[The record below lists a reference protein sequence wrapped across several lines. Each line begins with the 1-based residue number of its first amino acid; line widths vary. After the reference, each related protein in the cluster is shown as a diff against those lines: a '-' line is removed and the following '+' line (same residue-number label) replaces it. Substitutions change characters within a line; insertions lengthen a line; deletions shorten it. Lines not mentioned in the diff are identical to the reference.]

1 MRTLL
6 ATALV
11 FAATAL
17 VAAEPNEAKLAPRVP
32 LHLTA
37 LFARA
42 SEVTVDA
49 TGMAITQF
57 DAPEVLVAHI
67 GADGRPVI
75 GCVDNEKSAR
85 LFFATADKPANGSKA
100 QEK

>member
-1 MRTLL
+1 MRTIL
-6 ATALV
+6 ALALI
-11 FAATAL
+11 AGLASPL
-17 VAAEPNEAKLAPRVP
+17 GAAEPQFVPRVP

-42 SEVTVDA
+42 SEITVEA
-49 TGMAITQF
+49 NGMAVTEF

-67 GADGRPVI
+67 GADGRPVL
-75 GCVDNEKSAR
+75 GCVDNEKAA
-85 LFFATADKPANGSKA
+85 LQFFAKAGKRTGGSRT